1 MSVADGVILGAVL
14 GVIFSAW
21 NLVTAWLNPLA
32 DDTPTALLTFYG
44 PMFLAW
50 GVAGFATARR
60 SGRVTEAAKVG
71 AIVAFVTFVVF
82 DVGNLVRVNLFLDEM
97 PLRADWNLMAR
108 FQASGSDSLRVFVNQ
123 ANVKGAPLKTGVA
136 SIIGANTGLV
146 GELGAR
152 IGPAS
157 LRVFV
162 NQANVKGAPLKTG
175 VASIIGANTGLVG
188 ELGARIG
195 PARRRGY
202 QPGRP

>member
-97 PLRADWNLMAR
+97 PLRADWQNLMAR

-152 IGPAS
+152 IGPA
-157 LRVFV
+157 
-162 NQANVKGAPLKTG
+162 
-175 VASIIGANTGLVG
+175 
-188 ELGARIG
+188 
-195 PARRRGY
+195 RRRGY